1 MEDYVLIPV
10 AAKELGVSRQTLW
23 RYVTHDRLPA
33 EKVGRD
39 YVIRREDLDEFK
51 ANRKPA
57 GRPRKPSPPPP
68 ASR

>member
-23 RYVTHDRLPA
+23 RHVDAGRLPA
-33 EKVGRD
+33 ERIGRD
-39 YVIRREDLDEFK
+39 FVIKRSDLDAFK

-57 GRPRKPSPPPP
+57 GRPRKQRP
-68 ASR
+68 AD